1 MLYNTRIKHIQEQL
15 MNYDVWEY
23 DCEFLRKYE
32 AYAITR
38 YHKVVNRVFGTLI
51 AIFSVLYMFVACP
64 APLEVMLVSLSKVTI
79 LGVIAGTRGTC
90 YSDDSLRVVS
100 LGI

>member
-1 MLYNTRIKHIQEQL
+1 
-15 MNYDVWEY
+15 MNYDVWTYE
-23 DCEFLRKYE
+23 CEFLSEYE
-32 AYAITR
+32 EYAIAR

-79 LGVIAGTRGTC
+79 LGVIAGT
-90 YSDDSLRVVS
+90 VV
-100 LGI
+100 LVILMIAYAWYRWAFDKD